1 VDATL
6 PPPLLFFMGIDRI
19 HGSASAAH
27 GSNGD
32 MLLLLDFKRAITGDR
47 HGAPGSWNA
56 TTPFCQWDSVH
67 RSTRGVSWRCSSG
80 AMACQAPWPST
91 DPDAEPQPQQS

>member
-6 PPPLLFFMGIDRI
+6 PPPPLFFMGIDCI
-19 HGSASAAH
+19 HSSASAAH

-47 HGAPGSWNA
+47 HRAPGSWNA
-56 TTPFCQWDSVH
+56 TTPFCQRDRVLCSWKHQRRVMELHLGGH
-67 RSTRGVSWRCSSG
+67 R
-80 AMACQAPWPST
+80 AMAFNSFRC
-91 DPDAEPQPQQS
+91 